1 MAGSFKTGAI
11 SVGNG
16 QMIFIAGPCVIESEE
31 STFKVAEKLAKL
43 KEKHTLQLVFKSS
56 YLKANRTAIDSYTG
70 PGIDKGLDIL
80 RKVKDKFGLPIL
92 TDVHSVADV
101 AHAADVADFLQ
112 IPAFLCRQTDLAVAV
127 GKSGKAV
134 NIKKGQF
141 MAPEDMANI
150 ARKIESTGN
159 NKIML
164 TERGTSFGY
173 HNLVVDF
180 RSFVIMR
187 KLGYPVIYDATHSV
201 QIPGGLGNAS
211 GGNPEFIIPLAKA
224 AVACGVDGL
233 FFETHPEPS
242 QALCDADC
250 QLPLAQVEMFLRAV
264 LSLTDNS

>member
-1 MAGSFKTGAI
+1 MTGEFKTGDI
-11 SVGNG
+11 YVGDGNLL
-16 QMIFIAGPCVIESEE
+16 FIAGPCVIESEE
-31 STFKVAEKLAKL
+31 ITFEVAERLEKL
-43 KEKHTLQLVFKSS
+43 KEKYSLQLIFKSS
-56 YLKANRTAIDSYTG
+56 YLKANRTSIDSFTG
-70 PGIDKGLDIL
+70 PGLDKGLEIL
-80 RKVKDKFGLPIL
+80 QAVKDKFGLPVL
-92 TDVHSVADV
+92 TDVHSAADV
-101 AHAADVADFLQ
+101 NPASEVADFLQ

-127 GKSGKAV
+127 GNSGKAV

-159 NKIML
+159 KKIML

-224 AVACGVDGL
+224 AVACGIDGL

-250 QLPLAQVEMFLRAV
+250 QLPLSQAEELIKAV
-264 LSLTDNS
+264 LSI